1 MIKYLIPV
9 LLLVLLGLPLVYQ
22 SIPTEILKLKT
33 FDALVKKQEPS
44 GNFVILNITE
54 QDVENEGGYP
64 FPRQRLAEIQIELL
78 EAGAI
83 GVGWV
88 IAFPHPDRTGGDAE
102 FAEALS
108 YAPSVLPLFET
119 NNNLYPKTIGTVIM
133 GEDIGGYQVQ
143 GVLNNIPIL
152 SEIPYIGPSLFS
164 LNPLIYLAFFMVYI
178 VWWFLFKTKQG
189 LILRAIGDNH
199 DAAHAIGHNV
209 VLYRFI
215 AILFGGAMAGLG
227 GAFLSLVQVPIW
239 GEGMTA
245 GRGWIAIGLVVF
257 ASWQPF
263 RVILGAVLFGG
274 ITVLQLHAQGFDIRI
289 SAQYLSMLPYLAT
302 IVILVSLRMRLKNKT
317 NRTVP
322 NCLGRI
328 FHSTT

>member
-1 MIKYLIPV
+1 MIENLLIEIFIGIMIASAP
-9 LLLVLLGLPLVYQ
+9 LIFAAIGALLVER
-22 SIPTEILKLKT
+22 S
-33 FDALVKKQEPS
+33 
-44 GNFVILNITE
+44 
-54 QDVENEGGYP
+54 
-64 FPRQRLAEIQIELL
+64 
-78 EAGAI
+78 
-83 GVGWV
+83 
-88 IAFPHPDRTGGDAE
+88 
-102 FAEALS
+102 
-108 YAPSVLPLFET
+108 
-119 NNNLYPKTIGTVIM
+119 
-133 GEDIGGYQVQ
+133 
-143 GVLNNIPIL
+143 GVLNLGVEGMMIVGALLGFVVISHTNNAYLAVLAALVAGMVIASIFAFLTQFLLTNQVATGLALTLFGLGFAAFAGREYTEVTIDLIGPIYIPIL
-152 SEIPYIGPSLFS
+152 SEIPYVGPSLFS

-209 VLYRFI
+209 VPYRFI

>member
-1 MIKYLIPV
+1 MIENLLIEIFIGIMIASAP
-9 LLLVLLGLPLVYQ
+9 LIFAAIGALLVER
-22 SIPTEILKLKT
+22 S
-33 FDALVKKQEPS
+33 
-44 GNFVILNITE
+44 
-54 QDVENEGGYP
+54 
-64 FPRQRLAEIQIELL
+64 
-78 EAGAI
+78 
-83 GVGWV
+83 
-88 IAFPHPDRTGGDAE
+88 
-102 FAEALS
+102 
-108 YAPSVLPLFET
+108 
-119 NNNLYPKTIGTVIM
+119 
-133 GEDIGGYQVQ
+133 
-143 GVLNNIPIL
+143 GVLNLGVEGMMIVGALLGFVVISHTNNAYLAVLAALVAGMVIASIFAFLTQFLLTNQVATGLALTLFGLGFAAFAGREYTEVTIDLIGPIYIPIL
-152 SEIPYIGPSLFS
+152 SEIPYVGPSLFS

-209 VLYRFI
+209 VLYRFM

-245 GRGWIAIGLVVF
+245 GRGWIALGLVVF

-263 RVILGAVLFGG
+263 RIILGAIIFGG

>member
-1 MIKYLIPV
+1 MIV
-9 LLLVLLGLPLVYQ
+9 GALLGFVVISHTNNPFLAVLAALCAGMAIA
-22 SIPTEILKLKT
+22 SIFAFLTQFLLTNQVATGLALTLFGLGFAAFAGREYTEVT
-33 FDALVKKQEPS
+33 
-44 GNFVILNITE
+44 
-54 QDVENEGGYP
+54 
-64 FPRQRLAEIQIELL
+64 IEL
-78 EAGAI
+78 I
-83 GVGWV
+83 GP
-88 IAFPHPDRTGGDAE
+88 I
-102 FAEALS
+102 
-108 YAPSVLPLFET
+108 Y
-119 NNNLYPKTIGTVIM
+119 
-133 GEDIGGYQVQ
+133 
-143 GVLNNIPIL
+143 IPIL
-152 SEIPYIGPSLFS
+152 SEIPYLGPSLFS
-164 LNPLIYLAFFMVYI
+164 LNPLIYLAFFMVYL

-209 VLYRFI
+209 VRYRFL

-245 GRGWIAIGLVVF
+245 GRGWIALGLVVF

-263 RVILGAVLFGG
+263 RIILGAVIFGG

-302 IVILVSLRMRLKNKT
+302 IVILVALRIRLKNKT

>member
-1 MIKYLIPV
+1 MIENLLIEIFIGIMIASAP
-9 LLLVLLGLPLVYQ
+9 LIFAAIGELLVER
-22 SIPTEILKLKT
+22 S
-33 FDALVKKQEPS
+33 
-44 GNFVILNITE
+44 
-54 QDVENEGGYP
+54 
-64 FPRQRLAEIQIELL
+64 
-78 EAGAI
+78 
-83 GVGWV
+83 
-88 IAFPHPDRTGGDAE
+88 
-102 FAEALS
+102 
-108 YAPSVLPLFET
+108 
-119 NNNLYPKTIGTVIM
+119 
-133 GEDIGGYQVQ
+133 
-143 GVLNNIPIL
+143 GVLNLGVEGMMIVGALLGFVVISHTNNAYLAVLAALVAGMVIASIFAFLTQFLLTNQVATGLALTLFGLGFAAFAGREYTEVTIDLIGPIYIPIL

>member
-1 MIKYLIPV
+1 MIENLLIEIFIGIMIASAP
-9 LLLVLLGLPLVYQ
+9 LIFAAIGALLVER
-22 SIPTEILKLKT
+22 S
-33 FDALVKKQEPS
+33 
-44 GNFVILNITE
+44 
-54 QDVENEGGYP
+54 
-64 FPRQRLAEIQIELL
+64 
-78 EAGAI
+78 
-83 GVGWV
+83 
-88 IAFPHPDRTGGDAE
+88 
-102 FAEALS
+102 
-108 YAPSVLPLFET
+108 
-119 NNNLYPKTIGTVIM
+119 
-133 GEDIGGYQVQ
+133 
-143 GVLNNIPIL
+143 GVLNLGVEGMMIVGALLGFVVISHTNNAYLAVLAALVAGMVIASIFAFLTQFLLTNQVATGLALTLFGLGFAAFAGREYTEVTIDLIGPIYIPIL
-152 SEIPYIGPSLFS
+152 SEIPYLGPSLFS

>member
-1 MIKYLIPV
+1 MIENLLIEIFIGIMIASAP
-9 LLLVLLGLPLVYQ
+9 LIFAAIGALLVER
-22 SIPTEILKLKT
+22 S
-33 FDALVKKQEPS
+33 
-44 GNFVILNITE
+44 
-54 QDVENEGGYP
+54 
-64 FPRQRLAEIQIELL
+64 
-78 EAGAI
+78 
-83 GVGWV
+83 
-88 IAFPHPDRTGGDAE
+88 
-102 FAEALS
+102 
-108 YAPSVLPLFET
+108 
-119 NNNLYPKTIGTVIM
+119 
-133 GEDIGGYQVQ
+133 
-143 GVLNNIPIL
+143 GVLNLGVEGMMIVGALLGFVVISHTNNAYLAVLAALVAGMVIASIFAFLTQFLLTNQVATGLALTLFGLGFAAFAGREYTEVTIDLIGPIYIPIL
-152 SEIPYIGPSLFS
+152 SEIPYVGPSLFW